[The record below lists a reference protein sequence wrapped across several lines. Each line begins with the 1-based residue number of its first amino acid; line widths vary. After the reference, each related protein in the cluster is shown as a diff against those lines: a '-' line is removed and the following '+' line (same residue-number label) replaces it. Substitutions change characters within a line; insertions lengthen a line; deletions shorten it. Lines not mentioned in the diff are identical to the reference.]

1 MRLYGITDEYI
12 SFIRT
17 RFPRVYSNKEDYRN
31 YKNLIW
37 SELEY
42 IRKNENKIVKNA
54 RILYNKKRDR
64 SQEKVVQNCL
74 CFTEIEKMCDEWEK
88 RKKVVVE
95 GQ

>member
-1 MRLYGITDEYI
+1 MIPVPDSELINYNVNSETDQ
-12 SFIRT
+12 
-17 RFPRVYSNKEDYRN
+17 N